1 MKQIQTHTVIGILAH
16 VDAGK
21 TTLSEGILYKT
32 GTIRKAGRVDH
43 GDAFLDT
50 EALEKQRGITIFS
63 KQAEFSVNG
72 RSFTLLDT
80 PGHVD
85 FSPEMER
92 TLQVLDCAVLVISAP
107 EGVNG
112 RVRQLWKLLEHYEI
126 PVILFINK
134 MDQPGTDR
142 EAVLAELQNRFGE
155 GCIDFQ
161 QNLSDDDVQ
170 EQIAVCDE
178 EVLAH
183 YLEDGQIG
191 PDDIRKML
199 RQRKL
204 FPCYFGAA
212 LQMEGID
219 DLLTGVAEYAGI
231 SDKKSDERS
240 DADLD
245 GNTGGQE
252 NPAGTGKK
260 QESSARENGFAAR
273 VFKITRDQQGMRL
286 TWIRLLDGTL
296 KVKSMLQT
304 GTDGS
309 TEKIDQIRIYSGS
322 GYEMVQELDTGRIA
336 ALTGLENSFAGQGLG
351 SAENG
356 TAEILQP
363 VYNSVVILREE
374 GDRPH
379 VLQALRILEEEE
391 PLLRVTVNEDTK
403 EMQVGIMG
411 EVQTQIL
418 QQILEKRFGLHV
430 RFGEGRIAYRETI
443 ADVTEGVGHF
453 EPLRHYAEVHL
464 LMEPGEPGS
473 GLQFAADCSTDLLA
487 LNWQRLILTH
497 LEERDWQ
504 GVLTGSE
511 LTDVKITVIG
521 GRAHE
526 KHTEGG
532 DFRQATY
539 RAVRQGLMTAKSI
552 LLEPVYQYEIRLP
565 AGLVGRA
572 MTDMERMGGTINPPE
587 TTGEEAVLS
596 GTVPAS
602 ELLGYQTELTS
613 YTGGAG
619 QLTTSVAGFFPC
631 HNADEIITA
640 QAYDPDADTANPS
653 GSVFCSHGAGVIIPW
668 DAVREYMHVDTGW
681 RPGMRRTDDG
691 GWIMPDDGDGTGRR
705 MRDAY
710 GGTGTAEDDLLEQ
723 AVSAQEI
730 RQARQRQEEASLS
743 FKEREQRRGAAEKE
757 LKEIFERTYG
767 AVRTQSG
774 KVSGT
779 LDRTE
784 NPDDETVYDQAWR
797 DYRRQQKSGKK
808 ADAKTAAA
816 ERADWKKNRTGGGK
830 QRCLLVDGYNII
842 FAWEHLK
849 KLAQKNIDSARD
861 ALMDILSDYQG
872 YDGCTLILVFDA
884 YKVRGGE
891 RHILK
896 YHNINVVY
904 TKEAETA
911 DAYIEKTVHEIS
923 RNYEVTVAKSDSLEQ
938 MIILGAGASRISAR
952 ELEKMTARA
961 RREAKETYEAGR
973 EGKTLSRLLDHVQPE
988 LAEQLEEIR
997 RGETQDQPEKGS

>member
-1 MKQIQTHTVIGILAH
+1 MNLMKQIQTHTVIGILAH

-32 GTIRKAGRVDH
+32 GTIRKTGRVDH

-72 RSFTLLDT
+72 KTFTLLDT

-126 PVILFINK
+126 PVLLFINK

-142 EAVLAELQNRFGE
+142 AAVLADLQNRFGE
-155 GCIDFQ
+155 GCVDFQ
-161 QNLSDDDVQ
+161 QNMLADDVQ

-178 EVLAH
+178 EVLAS

-191 PDDIRKML
+191 PDVIRKMV

-219 DLLTGVAEYAGI
+219 DLLAGLAEYAGI
-231 SDKKSDERS
+231 SDKTAEDRS
-240 DADLD
+240 DDNLPGTAGSPKEPPETD
-245 GNTGGQE
+245 QE
-252 NPAGTGKK
+252 QNRTFRG
-260 QESSARENGFAAR
+260 NGFAAR
-273 VFKITRDQQGMRL
+273 VFKISRDPQGMRL
-286 TWIRLLDGTL
+286 TWIRLLSGTL
-296 KVKSMLQT
+296 KVKSLLQT
-304 GTDGS
+304 GEDGKE
-309 TEKIDQIRIYSGS
+309 EKIDQIRIYSGS
-322 GYEMVQELDTGRIA
+322 NYEMVQELETGRIA

-351 SAENG
+351 SVENG

-363 VYNSVVILREE
+363 VYNSAVILREE
-374 GDRPH
+374 TDRSH
-379 VLQALRILEEEE
+379 VLQALHILEEEE
-391 PLLRVTVNEDTK
+391 PLLRVSVDPETK

-418 QQILEKRFGLHV
+418 QQLLEERFGLHV
-430 RFGEGRIAYRETI
+430 RFGEGKIAYRETI

-511 LTDVKITVIG
+511 LTDIKITVIG

-539 RAVRQGLMTAKSI
+539 RAVRQGLMAAKSI

-565 AGLVGRA
+565 AGLIGRA

-587 TTGEEAVLS
+587 TTGEEAVLT

-619 QLTTSVAGFFPC
+619 QLTTSIAGFFPC
-631 HNADEIITA
+631 HNAEEIIEEK
-640 QAYDPDADTANPS
+640 AYDPDADTANPS

-681 RPGMRRTDDG
+681 RPGMLRADDG
-691 GWIMPDDGDGTGRR
+691 GWIVPDDGDGAGRR

-710 GGTGTAEDDLLEQ
+710 GGAGTAEDDLLEQ

-730 RQARQRQEEASLS
+730 RLARQRQEEASLS

-797 DYRRQQKSGKK
+797 DYRKKQKEGTKERKEITGSSGKNGK
-808 ADAKTAAA
+808 
-816 ERADWKKNRTGGGK
+816 KKNYAGGGK
-830 QRCLLVDGYNII
+830 PRCLLVDGYNII

-849 KLAQKNIDSARD
+849 KLAMKNIDSARD

-911 DAYIEKTVHEIS
+911 DAYIEKTVHEIG
-923 RNYEVTVAKSDSLEQ
+923 RNYEVTVATSDGLEQ
-938 MIILGAGASRISAR
+938 MIILGAGASRISAK

-961 RREAKETYEAGR
+961 RREAKESYEAGR
-973 EGKTLSRLLDHVQPE
+973 DGKSLNRLLDHVQPE
-988 LAEQLEEIR
+988 LAEHLEAIR
-997 RGETQDQPEKGS
+997 RGEKQEP

>member
-1 MKQIQTHTVIGILAH
+1 MNNKPHTVIGILAH

-72 RSFTLLDT
+72 KSFTLLDT

-134 MDQPGTDR
+134 MDQPGTGR
-142 EAVLAELQNRFGE
+142 AAVLEDLQNRFGE

-161 QNLSDDDVQ
+161 QNLQEDDFQ
-170 EQIAVCDE
+170 EQISVCDE
-178 EVLAH
+178 NVLAS
-183 YLEDGQIG
+183 YLEGEQIG
-191 PDDIRKML
+191 SGVIRSMV

-204 FPCYFGAA
+204 FPCFFGAA

-219 DLLTGVAEYAGI
+219 DLLAGLAEYAEMPKD
-231 SDKKSDERS
+231 SRVHED
-240 DADLD
+240 DA
-245 GNTGGQE
+245 
-252 NPAGTGKK
+252 
-260 QESSARENGFAAR
+260 FAAR

-286 TWIRLLDGTL
+286 TWIRLLGGTL

-304 GTDGS
+304 GADGS
-309 TEKIDQIRIYSGS
+309 TEKVDQIRIYSGS
-322 GYEMVQELDTGRIA
+322 GYEMVQELEAGRIA
-336 ALTGLENSFAGQGLG
+336 ALTGLEQSIAGQGLG
-351 SAENG
+351 SAPNG
-356 TAEILQP
+356 TDEILQP
-363 VYNSVVILREE
+363 VYNSTVILRDE

-418 QQILEKRFGLHV
+418 QQILEKRFGLPV
-430 RFGEGRIAYRETI
+430 RFGEGKIAYRETI

-532 DFRQATY
+532 DFR
-539 RAVRQGLMTAKSI
+539 
-552 LLEPVYQYEIRLP
+552 
-565 AGLVGRA
+565 
-572 MTDMERMGGTINPPE
+572 
-587 TTGEEAVLS
+587 
-596 GTVPAS
+596 
-602 ELLGYQTELTS
+602 
-613 YTGGAG
+613 
-619 QLTTSVAGFFPC
+619 
-631 HNADEIITA
+631 
-640 QAYDPDADTANPS
+640 
-653 GSVFCSHGAGVIIPW
+653 
-668 DAVREYMHVDTGW
+668 
-681 RPGMRRTDDG
+681 
-691 GWIMPDDGDGTGRR
+691 
-705 MRDAY
+705 
-710 GGTGTAEDDLLEQ
+710 
-723 AVSAQEI
+723 
-730 RQARQRQEEASLS
+730 
-743 FKEREQRRGAAEKE
+743 
-757 LKEIFERTYG
+757 
-767 AVRTQSG
+767 
-774 KVSGT
+774 
-779 LDRTE
+779 
-784 NPDDETVYDQAWR
+784 
-797 DYRRQQKSGKK
+797 
-808 ADAKTAAA
+808 
-816 ERADWKKNRTGGGK
+816 
-830 QRCLLVDGYNII
+830 
-842 FAWEHLK
+842 
-849 KLAQKNIDSARD
+849 
-861 ALMDILSDYQG
+861 
-872 YDGCTLILVFDA
+872 
-884 YKVRGGE
+884 
-891 RHILK
+891 
-896 YHNINVVY
+896 
-904 TKEAETA
+904 
-911 DAYIEKTVHEIS
+911 
-923 RNYEVTVAKSDSLEQ
+923 
-938 MIILGAGASRISAR
+938 
-952 ELEKMTARA
+952 
-961 RREAKETYEAGR
+961 
-973 EGKTLSRLLDHVQPE
+973 
-988 LAEQLEEIR
+988 
-997 RGETQDQPEKGS
+997 

>member
-1 MKQIQTHTVIGILAH
+1 MNNKPHTVIGILAH

-72 RSFTLLDT
+72 KSFTLLDT

-134 MDQPGTDR
+134 MDQPGTGR
-142 EAVLAELQNRFGE
+142 AAVLEDLQNRFGE

-161 QNLSDDDVQ
+161 QNLQEDDVQ

-178 EVLAH
+178 NVLAS
-183 YLEDGQIG
+183 YLEGEQIG
-191 PDDIRKML
+191 SGVIRSMV

-204 FPCYFGAA
+204 FPCFFGAA

-219 DLLTGVAEYAGI
+219 DLLAGLAEYAEMPKD
-231 SDKKSDERS
+231 SRVHED
-240 DADLD
+240 DA
-245 GNTGGQE
+245 
-252 NPAGTGKK
+252 
-260 QESSARENGFAAR
+260 FAAR

-286 TWIRLLDGTL
+286 TWIRLLGGTL

-304 GTDGS
+304 GADGS
-309 TEKIDQIRIYSGS
+309 TEKVDQIRIYSGS
-322 GYEMVQELDTGRIA
+322 GYEMVQELEAGRIA
-336 ALTGLENSFAGQGLG
+336 ALTGLEHSFAGQGLG
-351 SAENG
+351 SAPNG
-356 TAEILQP
+356 TDEILQP
-363 VYNSVVILREE
+363 VYNSTVILRDE

-418 QQILEKRFGLHV
+418 QQILEKRFGLPV
-430 RFGEGRIAYRETI
+430 RFGEGKIAYRETI

-539 RAVRQGLMTAKSI
+539 RAVRQGLMTAKSV

-587 TTGEEAVLS
+587 TAGEEAVLT

-631 HNADEIITA
+631 HNADAVIAE

-681 RPGMRRTDDG
+681 RPGMRRADDG

-710 GGTGTAEDDLLEQ
+710 GGTGADADDLLEQ

-730 RQARQRQEEASLS
+730 RLARQRQEEASLS

-767 AVRTQSG
+767 TVRTQSG

-784 NPDDETVYDQAWR
+784 DPDDGTVYDQAWR
-797 DYRRQQKSGKK
+797 DYRRQQKNEKKTGPNTSGT
-808 ADAKTAAA
+808 D
-816 ERADWKKNRTGGGK
+816 RKKNRTGGGK

-923 RNYEVTVAKSDSLEQ
+923 RNYEVTVATSDSLEQ
-938 MIILGAGASRISAR
+938 MIILGAGAARISAK

-961 RREAKETYEAGR
+961 RREAKETFAAGR
-973 EGKTLSRLLDHVQPE
+973 AEKSLSRLLDHVQPE

-997 RGETQDQPEKGS
+997 RGEKQERPGKGL